1 MTKAETARVVGII
14 RATLPNGPRVGDDT
28 VAAWHDILGDLPF
41 DAVVRATRSVL
52 SVQEIPAWPA
62 VGRIRKEAVALMRP
76 DVPTAAEA
84 WGRVEHEM
92 RRVGWV
98 GKPDLDPLAARVVRA
113 IGWTRLC
120 ASEEPG
126 VERGQFLRM
135 YDQMAQREERD
146 AVLPEG
152 LRPGAMAPALP
163 EAVRD
168 GLKAIGQVV
177 PMERGRA

>member
-1 MTKAETARVVGII
+1 MVA
-14 RATLPNGPRVGDDT
+14 ATLEAGAPDRRIPKATLDL
-28 VAAWHDILGDLPF
+28 WFELLGDLPAGVVLA
-41 DAVVRATRSVL
+41 AVKAHYAMSEYPTR
-52 SVQEIPAWPA
+52 PAI
-62 VGRIRKEAVALMRP
+62 GKIRREAVALMRP

-98 GKPDLDPLAARVVRA
+98 GKPDLDPLTARVVRA
-113 IGWTRLC
+113 IGWTQLC
-120 ASEEPG
+120 SSEEPG

-163 EAVRD
+163 DSIRK
-168 GLKAIGQVV
+168 GLEAIGNGGRVV
-177 PMERGRA
+177 PMERGGA